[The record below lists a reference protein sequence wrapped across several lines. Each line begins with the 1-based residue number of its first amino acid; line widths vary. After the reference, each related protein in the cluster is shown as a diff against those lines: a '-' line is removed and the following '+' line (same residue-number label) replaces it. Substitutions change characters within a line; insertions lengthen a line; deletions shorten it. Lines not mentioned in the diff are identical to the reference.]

1 MEISMKK
8 YIKPLMIV
16 AAMSTAF
23 SAMAIQK
30 DITATCGFDSDVVLL
45 HDGQVCFFSCFINP
59 VEIAEFI
66 FLAVILSE

>member
-1 MEISMKK
+1 MKK

-30 DITATCGFDSDVVLL
+30 DITVNANVDSQLDMTQADNTPLPASIDMQYL
-45 HDGQVCFFSCFINP
+45 
-59 VEIAEFI
+59 VE
-66 FLAVILSE
+66 LSHQQRQSPSG